1 MAKQR
6 PLFVVV
12 NSSYWCVFAERARMT
27 NAACVA
33 ETPSVPDALPVEMP
47 VASSLRRFPRFL
59 CMETTRNPAVRVQE
73 LTRGMYS
80 VRCPLPFVVTK
91 C

>member
-1 MAKQR
+1 
-6 PLFVVV
+6 
-12 NSSYWCVFAERARMT
+12 MT
-27 NAACVA
+27 NGACVA
-33 ETPSVPDALPVEMP
+33 ETSSVPDALLAEMP
-47 VASSLRRFPRFL
+47 VASSLRRFLRCL
-59 CMETTRNPAVRVQE
+59 CMETTRDPEIPVHA